1 MSEKNL
7 YPTLLIGASAASIL
21 LWIGVVIFIGPD
33 ELGILGVILF
43 LAAFGFAIFSSLLVC
58 FYYIHIYRKSSES
71 PPFRL
76 FHRMFR
82 ESALISVVV
91 IVYLIFS
98 HFGAGSV
105 INLLLILG
113 FAVCIDIISIF
124 YYDRKRRAKIRPS

>member
-7 YPTLLIGASAASIL
+7 YPTLLIGASGASIL

-33 ELGILGVILF
+33 ELGILSVILF

-58 FYYIHIYRKSSES
+58 FYYIRIYRKPLAS

-82 ESALISVVV
+82 ESALVSGVV
-91 IVYLIFS
+91 ITYLIFS
-98 HFGAGSV
+98 HFGAGNI
-105 INLLLILG
+105 INLLLVLG
-113 FAVCIDIISIF
+113 LAVCIDIIFIF
-124 YYDRKRRAKIRPS
+124 YYDRKRRTKIKSS